1 MQHNEMAKTSVNNK
15 RIAKNTL
22 YLYIRM
28 LLVMAISLYTVR
40 AILDILG
47 VVDYGIYNVV
57 GGVVTMFAF
66 MNRTLSTSSQRYFSV
81 ALAKNDHED
90 LKRVFSLNLTVF
102 SLLGI
107 IVVFLLETVG
117 LWFVNNKMT
126 IPAERMGA
134 ANVVYQLSI
143 LAMVFHI
150 FVIPYMAL
158 VIAYEK
164 MNIFAYISLADT
176 ILKLAIVY
184 VLLVVPFDKLVIYGL
199 MLMFL
204 HILNAS
210 VYFIYCNKKYQESR
224 YSFYWDTPLF
234 KELLSYTGWNLFG
247 SFSTLAKGQGLNIL
261 LNMFFNPS
269 VNAARGIAYQVNTTV
284 SHFFTN
290 FYTAVRPQ
298 ITKYYAQNDLNNMFK
313 LVFRSSR
320 MAFFLILLISL
331 PLVIEAPYVI
341 RLWLGQLPE
350 FVVPFM
356 RLILVIT
363 AVDAMANPLMTTAHA
378 TGKIAL
384 YQSLV
389 GTMTILNVPIS
400 YVFLS
405 LGYGPVIVFEI
416 SLVIA
421 GANLFLR
428 LWIVK
433 RLVDFPVLE
442 YIRKVFLNCLIVT
455 VLAALIPVVVNEF
468 VTDDFIGVLIVC
480 SLAVLSTLV
489 ATYIAGLDR
498 NERTF
503 VLEFAKKILK
513 RK

>member
-1 MQHNEMAKTSVNNK
+1 MSDISTNNK

-22 YLYIRM
+22 VLYVRM
-28 LLVMAISLYTVR
+28 FLMMAISLYTSRVV
-40 AILDILG
+40 LKTLG
-47 VVDYGIYNVV
+47 VEDFGIFNVV
-57 GGVVTMFAF
+57 GGIVSMMGVINGAMSVSTTRYLTFELGRGDMVKLKQ
-66 MNRTLSTSSQRYFSV
+66 TLSMCVNIYGLLAILLFVLSETIGVWFLNTQLVIPEDRMVAANWLFQFSI
-81 ALAKNDHED
+81 L
-90 LKRVFSLNLTVF
+90 STIF
-102 SLLGI
+102 SLLTNPYNAVI
-107 IVVFLLETVG
+107 IS
-117 LWFVNNKMT
+117 
-126 IPAERMGA
+126 R
-134 ANVVYQLSI
+134 
-143 LAMVFHI
+143 
-150 FVIPYMAL
+150 
-158 VIAYEK
+158 EK